1 MVILANL
8 LVTRA
13 VWRGGTDPLSEELK
27 KEGERYWIKVFHS
40 PAEEFR
46 LSDET
51 LQRAGLRELNDWD
64 EPGDHRPF
72 YLVATSPAA
81 AEALAKLP
89 HLLAAMQARKS
100 RIKYAA
106 IGDDTAFH
114 FWEALKPNDLGPE
127 RYKQILVPTVSGH
140 FDKLADSILVRAKP
154 GTMVGLLES
163 VEDSNALAQRLISG
177 GVRVVRLPVYSRS
190 VRELIDLP
198 FDGTPWWVLV
208 TSSLA
213 AKGALTELNRQEA
226 NLKDVTWIGSVPAI
240 GETIRKQVPDAKW
253 VTVEELTAHHILDR
267 IAKS

>member
-8 LVTRA
+8 LITRA
-13 VWRGGTDPLSEELK
+13 VWRGGRDPLAEELK
-27 KEGERYWIKVFHS
+27 KEGGRYWIKVFHS

-46 LSDET
+46 LTDET
-51 LQRAGLRELNDWD
+51 LQRAALRELKDWD

-89 HLLAAMQARKS
+89 HLVAAMKTRQS
-100 RIKYAA
+100 RLKYAA
-106 IGDDTAFH
+106 IGEDTAFH

-127 RYKQILVPTVSGH
+127 RYRQILVPTVSGH

-163 VEDSNALAQRLISG
+163 AEDSNTLTQRLVSG
-177 GVRVVRLPVYSRS
+177 GVRVVRIPVYSRS
-190 VRELIDLP
+190 MRELIDLP
-198 FDGTPWWVLV
+198 QDGTPWWVLV
-208 TSSLA
+208 TSSVA
-213 AKGALTELNRQEA
+213 AKATLLEINRQKVD
-226 NLKDVTWIGSVPAI
+226 LQKVTFMGSVPAI
-240 GETIRKQVPDAKW
+240 GQTIQKQLPDAKW

-267 IAKS
+267 IAKA